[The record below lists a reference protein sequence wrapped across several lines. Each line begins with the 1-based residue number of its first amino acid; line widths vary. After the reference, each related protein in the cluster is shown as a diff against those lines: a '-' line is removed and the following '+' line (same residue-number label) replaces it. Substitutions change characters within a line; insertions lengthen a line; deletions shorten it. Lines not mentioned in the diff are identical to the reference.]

1 MRWHSSF
8 FHVILLNKRT
18 VRKEILLAL
27 LFITAAAY
35 GTRAYFTD
43 NALQDSGI
51 ALQVGNLS
59 IDPTADAAVV
69 WKYSPIEGKVNSDLD
84 ALYDAT
90 TKEITNPTAIR
101 NVQPG
106 DAFTG
111 TFTFKNTG
119 TLTQVVTA
127 ENDFTVENGNP
138 IFDVAVSNDL
148 INNTSKITSSSV
160 TVKPG
165 ETVSVQVMVSVK
177 TDNSY
182 NSTHNSTTENPISDS
197 TVALTAIEGAL
208 TVTAVQSN

>member
-1 MRWHSSF
+1 MKNKKKKQLP
-8 FHVILLNKRT
+8 LL
-18 VRKEILLAL
+18 LLAL

-43 NALQDSGI
+43 NASQNAGI
-51 ALQVGNLS
+51 ALQIGNLS
-59 IDPTADAAVV
+59 IDPSDDAAVV
-69 WKYSPIEGKVNSDLD
+69 WKYSPIADIINSELD
-84 ALYDAT
+84 AVYDAT
-90 TKEITNPTAIR
+90 TKEITNPTAIG

-127 ENDFTVENGNP
+127 SNDFTVENGNP
-138 IFDVAVSNDL
+138 IFDVTVSNDL
-148 INNTSKITSSSV
+148 MNNTSKITSSSV

-165 ETVSVQVMVSVK
+165 ETVSVKVMVSVK
-177 TDNSY
+177 TDDSY
-182 NSTHNSTTENPISDS
+182 NSTHNNTTTNPISDS
-197 TVALTAIEGAL
+197 TVAMTAIEGAL